1 MLLSLHPNILV
12 HCEGEESK
20 LTTFLCVCALIFMVL
35 PPFAKGYSAKCFV
48 HKAAGYIHCFHATP
62 KESFSTKCYQFVK
75 VFTLKRFPA
84 ILLLYT
90 NVMCI
95 YLC

>member
-20 LTTFLCVCALIFMVL
+20 LTTFVCVCALIFMVL

-48 HKAAGYIHCFHATP
+48 HKAAGYIYTL
-62 KESFSTKCYQFVK
+62 FSQGKF
-75 VFTLKRFPA
+75 
-84 ILLLYT
+84 
-90 NVMCI
+90 
-95 YLC
+95 